1 MNFMRLTTLL
11 LVALLSLSACGKNEE
26 SSTPT
31 ATAVDADIK
40 LLAYVPADT
49 PYLAASLEPIPA
61 DVIDSYLARMQ
72 PVIDMLQADLSTAR
86 AELESAGAAASVD
99 PEAKLMS
106 ALVNEFDGKLSR
118 SGLADLGID
127 LGSKKVAYG
136 LGAFPVM
143 RVGLSNAET
152 LRETILR
159 ILENAEISAPEQEYQ
174 GVAFWRLADDDPS
187 DPSDVPVGLYVSIM
201 DGHLAL
207 GMLPT
212 TAEDE
217 LLPAFLGLE
226 MPASND
232 AGERLVKLNRTHGYT
247 SHGSGILE
255 MHALADQFM
264 RPENLAARMMA
275 ASGEFDPAT
284 LTQECVSEIHGII
297 DNAPRMTM
305 GVTELSTSAVAM
317 QYRVET
323 PSSLAGA
330 LADLV
335 ADIPA
340 ANKLSNRIMD
350 LAFGMKFGAARDFL
364 RQKVLAISEQPYQ
377 CEHLQNMNM
386 SADQALEKLNQPLPP
401 FVNNFRGVRISLNEI
416 MMNQHAIPENA
427 RGHLAVHVEQPQM
440 FVGMAQMFLPDL
452 ADLAMQPGS
461 PPVRLPESL
470 IEMPGIVAY
479 AAMSEDA
486 IGLAVGEGEEAGLP
500 DYLNQVAADDGMFF
514 SASYDMAAY
523 VEYSNMLKGNPAS
536 DTSVNYEGDDDI
548 EEQTKKYAEAMATAY
563 KEMAGRS
570 YISMGFGNDGL
581 VIDNRA
587 TFKPQ

>member
-1 MNFMRLTTLL
+1 MNFIRLTTLL
-11 LVALLSLSACGKNEE
+11 LAALLSLSACGKNEE
-26 SSTPT
+26 SSTP
-31 ATAVDADIK
+31 AANAGDADTK
-40 LLAYVPADT
+40 LLAYVPSDT

-86 AELESAGAAASVD
+86 AELDSTGAAASED
-99 PEAKLMS
+99 PEAKLMRAVLS
-106 ALVNEFDGKLSR
+106 EFDGNLSR
-118 SGLADLGID
+118 SGLGSLGID
-127 LGSKKVAYG
+127 LGAQKVAYG
-136 LGAFPVM
+136 LGAFPVV

-159 ILENAEISAPEQEYQ
+159 ILKNAEISAPEQDFQ
-174 GVAFWRLADDDPS
+174 GVAFWRLADDDS
-187 DPSDVPVGLYVSIM
+187 SDVPVGLYVSIM
-201 DGHLAL
+201 QDHLAL
-207 GMLPT
+207 GLFPI

-226 MPASND
+226 MPASSD

-255 MHALADQFM
+255 MHALADQFL

-284 LTQECVSEIHGII
+284 LTQECVTEIHGII

-305 GVTELSTSAVAM
+305 GVQELSATTIAM

-323 PSSLAGA
+323 PFSLAA
-330 LADLV
+330 TLADLV
-335 ADIPA
+335 AKIPA
-340 ANKLSNRIMD
+340 ADKLSERIMD

-364 RQKVLAISEQPYQ
+364 RQKALAISEQPYQ
-377 CEHLQNMNM
+377 CEHLQNMNL
-386 SADQALEKLNQPLPP
+386 SAIQALEKLNQPLPP
-401 FVNNFRGVRISLNEI
+401 FVNNFRGVRISLSEI
-416 MMNQHAIPENA
+416 MMNQDTIPENA

-452 ADLAMQPGS
+452 AELALQPGS

-470 IEMPGIVAY
+470 IEVPGVIAY
-479 AAMSEDA
+479 AAMSEEA
-486 IGLAVGEGEEAGLP
+486 IGIAVGEGEEAGLP
-500 DYLNQVAADDGMFF
+500 DYLDQAPADDGTFF
-514 SASYDMAAY
+514 STSYDMAAY
-523 VEYSNMLKGNPAS
+523 KEYTSMLKINPVP
-536 DTSVNYEGDDDI
+536 DDSVNDEGDDSMR
-548 EEQTKKYAEAMATAY
+548 EHSNKYVDALNASY
-563 KEMAGRS
+563 QEMAGRG
-570 YISMGFGNDGL
+570 YVSMGFVGDGL
-581 VIDNRA
+581 VIDNRV

>member
-11 LVALLSLSACGKNEE
+11 MAALLSLTACGKSEE
-26 SSTPT
+26 SSTQAT
-31 ATAVDADIK
+31 TAVDADIK

-86 AELESAGAAASVD
+86 TELESAGAAASEQQ
-99 PEAKLMS
+99 EAKMMN
-106 ALVNEFDGKLSR
+106 ALLSEFDGNLSR
-118 SGLADLGID
+118 SGLAGLGID
-127 LGSKKVAYG
+127 LGSKKVVYG

-143 RVGLSNAET
+143 RVGLSNADT

-159 ILENAEISAPEQEYQ
+159 ILKNAEISAPEQDFQ

-187 DPSDVPVGLYVSIM
+187 DVPMGLYVSIM
-201 DGHLAL
+201 EDHLAL
-207 GMLPT
+207 GLLPT

-217 LLPAFLGLE
+217 LLPLFLGLE

-255 MHALADQFM
+255 LHTLADQFL
-264 RPENLAARMMA
+264 RPENLAARLMA

-297 DNAPRMTM
+297 DNTPRMTM
-305 GVTELSTSAVAM
+305 GVKELSTSAVDM

-323 PSSLAGA
+323 PPSLAGS
-330 LADLV
+330 LAGLV
-335 ADIPA
+335 ARIPV
-340 ANKLSNRIMD
+340 ANKLSDRIMD
-350 LAFGMKFGAARDFL
+350 LAFGLKFGAAKDFV
-364 RQKVLAISEQPYQ
+364 REKVLAITEQPYQ
-377 CEHLQNMNM
+377 CGHLQNLNV
-386 SADQALEKLNQPLPP
+386 SATQAMEKLNQPLPP

-416 MMNQHAIPENA
+416 MMNEDAIPENA

-452 ADLAMQPGS
+452 ADLALQPGS
-461 PPVRLPESL
+461 PPIRLPESL
-470 IEMPGIVAY
+470 IEVPGIVAY

-486 IGLAVGEGEEAGLP
+486 IGLAVGEGEEVGLP
-500 DYLNQVAADDGMFF
+500 DYLNQEPAGDGTFF

-523 VEYSNMLKGNPAS
+523 VQYSNMMKSNPVS
-536 DTSVNYEGDDDI
+536 GDSLNYEVESDVQ
-548 EEQTKKYAEAMATAY
+548 EHTNKYADAMATAY
-563 KEMAGRS
+563 KEMAGRG
-570 YISMGFGNDGL
+570 YVAMGFSKNGL
-581 VIDNRA
+581 VIDNRV

>member
-11 LVALLSLSACGKNEE
+11 LAALLSLAACGKSEE
-26 SSTPT
+26 SSTS
-31 ATAVDADIK
+31 AAVDADLK

-86 AELESAGAAASVD
+86 AELESTDAAASEN
-99 PEAKLMS
+99 PEAKMMS
-106 ALVNEFDGKLSR
+106 ALLDEFDGNLSR
-118 SGLADLGID
+118 SGLAGLGID
-127 LGSKKVAYG
+127 LGSNKVAYG

-143 RVGLSNAET
+143 RVGLSNAEA

-159 ILENAEISAPEQEYQ
+159 ILRNAEISAPEQNYQ
-174 GVAFWRLADDDPS
+174 GVAFWRLADDDPA
-187 DPSDVPVGLYVSIM
+187 DVPMGLYVSIM
-201 DGHLAL
+201 EDHLAIGL
-207 GMLPT
+207 LPT

-217 LLPAFLGLE
+217 LLPLFLGLE

-255 MHALADQFM
+255 LHALADQFL

-275 ASGEFDPAT
+275 ASGEYDPASM
-284 LTQECVSEIHGII
+284 TQECVSEIHGII
-297 DNAPRMTM
+297 DNTPRMTM
-305 GVTELSTSAVAM
+305 GVKELSTTAVAM

-323 PSSLAGA
+323 PSSLAGS

-335 ADIPA
+335 ARIPA
-340 ANKLSNRIMD
+340 ANKLSNRLMD
-350 LAFGMKFGAARDFL
+350 LAFGLKFGAARDFV
-364 RQKVLAISEQPYQ
+364 REKVLAITEQPYQ
-377 CEHLQNMNM
+377 CGHLQNLNV
-386 SADQALEKLNQPLPP
+386 SAIQALEKLNQPLPP

-416 MMNQHAIPENA
+416 MMSQDAIPENA

-452 ADLAMQPGS
+452 AELALQPGS

-470 IEMPGIVAY
+470 IEVPGIVAY
-479 AAMSEDA
+479 AAMSEEA

-500 DYLNQVAADDGMFF
+500 DYLNQEPADDGTFF

-523 VEYSNMLKGNPAS
+523 VQYSNMLKNNPVS
-536 DTSVNYEGDDDI
+536 GDSLNYEGESEIQDH
-548 EEQTKKYAEAMATAY
+548 TNKYAEAMATAY
-563 KEMAGRS
+563 KEMGGRS
-570 YISMGFGNDGL
+570 YVSMGFGADGL
-581 VIDNRA
+581 VIENRA